1 MSDNTQKRQLTEA
14 ELNSMKEIHISV
26 DLKGFVKGW
35 TKLFQD
41 LPFNGYQ
48 SAARKL
54 EGLSRKMMTGK
65 ASLLSMPAGIVLR
78 NTARAAHNASKGDY
92 LFSSKIFGFACGCA
106 AVAAGVIFGGP
117 VLAATLPAAVS
128 GFIGTA
134 GSAVTAGALSLLV
147 ASTPAYT
154 AGALLFSS
162 VVGAGAFLFST
173 LVSAP
178 VNLLAA
184 YKRTE
189 YSIKGY
195 EVTEEQLREQLTAFD
210 RESPLAKY
218 NRQRLEQTKLNL
230 RSMEVD
236 DRKKIYADLKSEFE
250 KVAEPEAPKVL
261 EAEAAGTSE
270 IASAKQKRAR

>member
-1 MSDNTQKRQLTEA
+1 MSDNAPKRQLTEA

-35 TKLFQD
+35 TKLFHD
-41 LPFNGYQ
+41 LPFNAYQ
-48 SAARKL
+48 GAARKL

-78 NTARAAHNASKGDY
+78 NTSRAAHNASKGDY
-92 LFSSKIFGFACGCA
+92 LFSSRIFGFACGCA
-106 AVAAGVIFGGP
+106 AVAVGVIYGGP
-117 VLAATLPAAVS
+117 LLAAALPAAVS
-128 GFIGTA
+128 GFIGSA

-154 AGALLFSS
+154 AGTLLFSSIVGAGALLFS
-162 VVGAGAFLFST
+162 A

-178 VNLLAA
+178 VNLWAA

-189 YSIKGY
+189 YSLKGY
-195 EVTEEQLREQLTAFD
+195 EVNEDQLREQLVAFD
-210 RESPLAKY
+210 KESPLAKY

-230 RSMEVD
+230 RSMEED
-236 DRKKIYADLKSEFE
+236 DRKKIYADLKSQFE
-250 KVAEPEAPKVL
+250 KAAEPEASKVL
-261 EAEAAGTSE
+261 EAEAAATTE
-270 IASAKQKRAR
+270 IASAKPKRAR